1 MPSRGIASD
10 WSTPLTRA
18 KPCFSDLDRLG
29 TFLLADRVASGYAG
43 RIMRIEAERVT
54 LHTKHPFRIARPGA
68 SVEGRDLHRLIVKL
82 EHHGIV
88 GVGEAAPTPYYRQS
102 VDSAHRCITM
112 VGQTPGLLGD
122 DPMAVV
128 PIVGRLLEAFDD
140 QRAAVA
146 AIDAALHDWIGKK
159 LNIPV
164 WRLLG
169 LDASSTPHTSMTIGL
184 DEPDV
189 IARKIEEARDFAVL
203 KIKVGTDRDVETLTL
218 VRQLAPDRRLRL
230 DANGVWTPD
239 TAIERILV
247 LARFDPELI
256 EQPIAA
262 GQLDAL
268 REIHSKSPVPI
279 FVDEDCVRPR
289 DVPPLAGC
297 VTGVNIKLAKCG
309 GIREALRMIELART
323 FDLKVM
329 LGCMVESSVG
339 ISAAAQLASLADLV
353 DLDGHL
359 LLEDDP
365 FEAVALDGDRVIPF
379 NRPGLGIRKLMPDP
393 P

>member
-1 MPSRGIASD
+1 
-10 WSTPLTRA
+10 
-18 KPCFSDLDRLG
+18 
-29 TFLLADRVASGYAG
+29 
-43 RIMRIEAERVT
+43 MRIEAERIS
-54 LHTKHPFRIARPGA
+54 LHTTHPFHIARPGA
-68 SVEGRDLHRLIVKL
+68 SVEGRDVHRLIVNL
-82 EHHGIV
+82 EHDGIV
-88 GVGEAAPTPYYRQS
+88 GFGEAAPSPYYRQS
-102 VDSAHRCITM
+102 VDTAERCVTA
-112 VGQTPGLLGD
+112 VGQSPALLGD
-122 DPMAVV
+122 DPMAVI
-128 PIVGRLLEAFDD
+128 PIIARLLEAFDD
-140 QRAAVA
+140 QRAAIA

-169 LDASSTPHTSMTIGL
+169 LDASLTPHTSMTIGL

-189 IARKIEEARDFAVL
+189 IARKIEEARDFAAL
-203 KIKVGTDRDVETLTL
+203 KIKVGTDRDVETLAL
-218 VRQLAPDRRLRL
+218 VRKIAPDCRLRL
-230 DANGVWTPD
+230 DANGAWTPD

-262 GQLDAL
+262 GQHDAL
-268 REIHSKSPVPI
+268 REIHAKSPVPI

-289 DVPPLAGC
+289 DVPVLAGC
-297 VTGVNIKLAKCG
+297 VTGINVKLAKCG
-309 GIREALRMIELART
+309 GIREALRMIELAHT

-339 ISAAAQLASLADLV
+339 ISAAAQLASLVDLV

-365 FEAVALDGDRVIPF
+365 FEAVTLDGDRVIPF
-379 NRPGLGIRKLMPDP
+379 NRPGLGVRRLTTDP